1 MKSCNTLSH
10 RQVHSLDTT
19 WARHVGATCVSRGA
33 RAYHVTYL
41 LESCPLDPSK
51 YVSRLRVKNVLLP
64 CLPIRDVPLF
74 VSHIMSAA
82 SFDLKIATS
91 QQSSR
96 EYDLSKQLGSQQ
108 VQQMVDYVKFWLSVH
123 LIPTDRLNNLSQN
136 GGNHFDP
143 LSNSRRKL

>member
-1 MKSCNTLSH
+1 MLAG
-10 RQVHSLDTT
+10 LE
-19 WARHVGATCVSRGA
+19 
-33 RAYHVTYL
+33 TYI
-41 LESCPLDPSK
+41 
-51 YVSRLRVKNVLLP
+51 
-64 CLPIRDVPLF
+64 CLVYRYVPLF

-123 LIPTDRLNNLSQN
+123 IIPTDRLNNLSQN

>member
-1 MKSCNTLSH
+1 
-10 RQVHSLDTT
+10 
-19 WARHVGATCVSRGA
+19 
-33 RAYHVTYL
+33 
-41 LESCPLDPSK
+41 
-51 YVSRLRVKNVLLP
+51 
-64 CLPIRDVPLF
+64 
-74 VSHIMSAA
+74 MSAA

-96 EYDLSKQLGSQQ
+96 EHDLSKQLGSQQ

>member
-1 MKSCNTLSH
+1 
-10 RQVHSLDTT
+10 
-19 WARHVGATCVSRGA
+19 
-33 RAYHVTYL
+33 
-41 LESCPLDPSK
+41 
-51 YVSRLRVKNVLLP
+51 
-64 CLPIRDVPLF
+64 
-74 VSHIMSAA
+74 MSAA

-136 GGNHFDP
+136 GGNHLDP
-143 LSNSRRKL
+143 LSNSRRNL